1 MKVILY
7 NNKEKDY
14 GGHCINALIEQLN
27 LNGIEYEIL
36 NDEDLNKSASADA
49 LYAIGGDGTILYLAE
64 YANKN
69 NIPIIGI
76 NAGKLGFLCE
86 FERNEI
92 QDSVQLLLSGKYIKD
107 RRLML
112 EVSHDNK
119 KYYALNDLYI
129 QRTYDC
135 SLGNMVAEIRIDIE
149 GVSVAQFKGDGAIIS
164 TPTGS
169 TAYSFSLGAPI
180 LAPNVSAF
188 IMTPIAAHSFNQ
200 RPVVYAA
207 NSSCKIN
214 VSGKASVGVF
224 VDGRYVERLHDNES
238 LEISCMKSVVTFL
251 RKVDYNFFSRL
262 SKKLYKNTDGE
273 DNG

>member
-14 GGHCINALIEQLN
+14 DGKCIKTLVELLKRNN
-27 LNGIEYEIL
+27 IEYIIL
-36 NDEDLNKSASADA
+36 KDEDILSEMSADA

-64 YANKN
+64 FANRN

-86 FERNEI
+86 YERNEI
-92 QDSVQLLLSGKYIKD
+92 ENAVQLLISGKYIQDK
-107 RRLML
+107 RLML
-112 EVSHDNK
+112 EICHGNK

-135 SLGNMVAEIRIDIE
+135 SLGNMVADMNIDIDR
-149 GVSVAQFKGDGAIIS
+149 VTVAKFKGDGAIIS

-200 RPVVYAA
+200 RPVVYSA
-207 NSSCKIN
+207 NSLCKIN
-214 VSGKASVGVF
+214 VAGKASVGVF
-224 VDGRYVERLHDNES
+224 VDGRFVERMSENDS
-238 LEISCMKSVVTFL
+238 LIISCMKTSLTFL
-251 RKVDYNFFSRL
+251 RKEDYNFFSRL
-262 SKKLYKNTDGE
+262 SNKLYKNTYGE
-273 DNG
+273 EHD

>member
-14 GGHCINALIEQLN
+14 GGHCINALIRQLED
-27 LNGIEYEIL
+27 NGIEYLIL
-36 NDEDLNKSASADA
+36 KDEDLSKPATADA

-92 QDSVQLLLSGKYIKD
+92 ADAVQFLLSGNYVKD

-135 SLGNMVAEIRIDIE
+135 DLGNMVAEIRIDID
-149 GVSVAQFKGDGAIIS
+149 GVLVAQFKGDGAIIS

-180 LAPNVSAF
+180 LAPNVTAF
-188 IMTPIAAHSFNQ
+188 MMTPIAAHSFKQ
-200 RPVVYAA
+200 RPIAYAA
-207 NSSCKIN
+207 NSTCKIN
-214 VSGKASVGVF
+214 ISGKASVGVF
-224 VDGRYVERLHDNES
+224 VDGRFVERLHDNES

-251 RKVDYNFFSRL
+251 RKKDYNFFLRL
-262 SKKLYKNTDGE
+262 SKKLYKNTCGD